1 MAAAAQVGRGLR
13 VVALACI
20 LSASLSATTFYVT
33 VAGLGGEPDYEQR
46 FAMEAS
52 EIDKSLKLGTG
63 NDVQT
68 LHGAGATKAA
78 VRGAFEKV
86 ARDAKTQDALV
97 VMLIGHGTFDGA
109 EYKFNLPG
117 PDLSATELAA
127 MLDKIHAGRELI
139 VNMTSASGGSV
150 ATLRSANRVIIAAT
164 RSGSEKN
171 ATVFPRFWV
180 EALRD
185 PSVDIDKNETISAM
199 EAFKFAEAKTKQ
211 FYEEQ
216 KRLSTEHALMDNESK
231 AAAFPVVRLG
241 TALALTDPAK
251 LQLVAKKNEIEGKI
265 DQLKYQKSLMPPDEY
280 RKQIAGL
287 LLELAKT
294 QEEIEK

>member
-1 MAAAAQVGRGLR
+1 MRLL
-13 VVALACI
+13 ALACI
-20 LSASLSATTFYVT
+20 LSASLHATTFYVT

-46 FAMEAS
+46 FAMEATD
-52 EIDKSLKLGTG
+52 IDKTLKLGTG

-78 VRGAFEKV
+78 VRGALEKV
-86 ARDAKTQDALV
+86 AHEAKAPDALV
-97 VMLIGHGTFDGA
+97 LMLIGHGTFDGS

-117 PDLSATELAA
+117 PDLSATELAE
-127 MLDKIHAGRELI
+127 MLDKIHAGRQLI
-139 VNMTSASGGSV
+139 VNMTSASGGAV
-150 ATLRSANRVIIAAT
+150 PALRAANRVIVSAT
-164 RSGSEKN
+164 KSGTEKN

-185 PSVDIDKNETISAM
+185 PSVDVDKNETISAL

-211 FYEEQ
+211 FYDEQ
-216 KRLSTEHALMDNESK
+216 KRLSTEHASIDNEAK

-241 TALALTDPAK
+241 AAIAITDPAK
-251 LQLVAKKNEIEGKI
+251 LRLVAKKNEIEGKI
-265 DQLKYQKSLMPPDEY
+265 DELKYQKSLMPPEEY

-294 QEEIEK
+294 QEELEK